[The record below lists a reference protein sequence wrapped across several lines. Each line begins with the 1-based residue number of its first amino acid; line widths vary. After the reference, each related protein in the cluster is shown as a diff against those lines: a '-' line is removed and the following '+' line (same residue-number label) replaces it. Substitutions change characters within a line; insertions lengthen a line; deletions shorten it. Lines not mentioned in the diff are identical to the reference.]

1 VACGNDSAAR
11 VLELEAR
18 AVELE
23 KQGRELETRR
33 TEAERAFTWEK
44 QVSLAL
50 GSVFDFLEWD

>member
-1 VACGNDSAAR
+1 
-11 VLELEAR
+11 VLELEAC

-23 KQGRELETRR
+23 KQGRELETRH